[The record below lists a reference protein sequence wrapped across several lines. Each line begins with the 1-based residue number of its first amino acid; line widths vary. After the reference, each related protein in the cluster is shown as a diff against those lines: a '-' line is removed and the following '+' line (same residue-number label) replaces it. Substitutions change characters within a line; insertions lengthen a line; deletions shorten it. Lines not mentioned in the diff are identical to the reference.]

1 MKNGNKRVHKKVE
14 KKNEA
19 CRPNME
25 KTLALVHGHEN
36 QRKWKKQRNKMLVG
50 KEASKHNPKSMKKS
64 LT

>member
-19 CRPNME
+19 CCPNME

-36 QRKWKKQRNKMLVG
+36 HSKWKKTKKQNVGRQRG
-50 KEASKHNPKSMKKS
+50 KQA
-64 LT
+64 